1 MNRDRFCLIPF
12 TSIVYRPD
20 GKIITCSQGKAPI
33 GPRHRLDEW
42 PADKIWNSVFMK
54 QFRMAKMNNEYV
66 DETQH
71 QTAFLQLDNQNLEF
85 QRHKYNH
92 QDIDQ
97 IIVQRKS

>member
-66 DETQH
+66 E
-71 QTAFLQLDNQNLEF
+71 NC
-85 QRHKYNH
+85 YSC
-92 QDIDQ
+92 I
-97 IIVQRKS
+97 